1 MHQILVTTSRGL
13 DALLQDEIQQL
24 CPGVSTKLAPGMVKV
39 SGELSDAYRICLH
52 SRLANRV
59 LWVLVHAPC
68 ANEQALYSAANNID
82 WPSHFSHE
90 DDFMVQFNGTTKSI
104 NNTQFGALRIK
115 DAIVDRFVEDGLMRP
130 NVSKLAPKFVVHAR
144 LHRDEVT
151 ICIDLSGKSLH
162 QRHYRQTTGDAPL
175 KEHVA
180 SAMLYR
186 SGFVERVKQNQ
197 ASDVPQSLVLADP
210 MCGSGTIAIEA
221 ALIAQNIA
229 PAIAREQ
236 WGFNHW
242 KHHSAQ
248 QWQQIR
254 DAALQAQTPAS
265 DTHVAIYANDL
276 DRKLVRS
283 AKANADEAGV
293 FGDIIFSQT
302 DALKW
307 SVDTQ
312 PQQAIETGELTHF
325 IVTNPPYGE
334 RLGELATL
342 LPMFVKWGE
351 QLKAHFANWHVS
363 MLTSNRELLR
373 QLRLR
378 SNKEYAMMNGKLE
391 CKCVNYQLNESNC
404 TAVEQHSGQQDFANR
419 LKKNLKRLKGFI
431 QSNVTDCYRIYD
443 ADLPE
448 YNCAIDRYAD
458 WLVVQEYAP
467 PKDIPAEK
475 ARRRLHDVLLQLPML
490 TGVSTDKIVLKVREQ
505 QKGKAQYDKFNSQH
519 ERIIVQEHGAQFYVN
534 LHDYLDTGL
543 FLDHRITR
551 QRFAQ
556 DVQGMR
562 VLNLF
567 SYTGSVSVHAA
578 LGKAAS
584 VTTVD
589 MSNTYLDWAKDNFRL
604 NQLRG
609 GYDFQQGDC
618 LSWIKHH
625 SKQYERIF
633 IDPPSFSNSK
643 RMSKTWDV
651 QRDHVSLIRDALGCL
666 TRGGKIYFSNNLRNF
681 KLDTEALQDMGF
693 AVEDITAAT
702 IPEDYIRNPKIHH
715 CWILTLEK

>member
-1 MHQILVTTSRGL
+1 MTIFSNLPL
-13 DALLQDEIQQL
+13 AKALL
-24 CPGVSTKLAPGMVKV
+24 
-39 SGELSDAYRICLH
+39 R
-52 SRLANRV
+52 
-59 LWVLVHAPC
+59 
-68 ANEQALYSAANNID
+68 
-82 WPSHFSHE
+82 
-90 DDFMVQFNGTTKSI
+90 
-104 NNTQFGALRIK
+104 QFGDFAGVISASAEELAQVPGLGQSSIASLKAVQAAALKLIMAPLSKRPVLASWQHLLDYCRASMAYLKVEQLRLIYL
-115 DAIVDRFVEDGLMRP
+115 DRQ
-130 NVSKLAPKFVVHAR
+130 NKLIA
-144 LHRDEVT
+144 DEVMQQGT
-151 ICIDLSGKSLH
+151 VDHTPVYPREVVKRALDLGAAAIIMVH
-162 QRHYRQTTGDAPL
+162 NHPGGDSKPS
-175 KEHVA
+175 E
-180 SAMLYR
+180 
-186 SGFVERVKQNQ
+186 
-197 ASDVPQSLVLADP
+197 AD
-210 MCGSGTIAIEA
+210 II
-221 ALIAQNIA
+221 
-229 PAIAREQ
+229 
-236 WGFNHW
+236 
-242 KHHSAQ
+242 
-248 QWQQIR
+248 
-254 DAALQAQTPAS
+254 
-265 DTHVAIYANDL
+265 
-276 DRKLVRS
+276 
-283 AKANADEAGV
+283 
-293 FGDIIFSQT
+293 GDILFSQT

-666 TRGGKIYFSNNLRNF
+666 TRGGKIYFSNNLRSF

>member
-1 MHQILVTTSRGL
+1 
-13 DALLQDEIQQL
+13 
-24 CPGVSTKLAPGMVKV
+24 
-39 SGELSDAYRICLH
+39 
-52 SRLANRV
+52 
-59 LWVLVHAPC
+59 
-68 ANEQALYSAANNID
+68 
-82 WPSHFSHE
+82 
-90 DDFMVQFNGTTKSI
+90 
-104 NNTQFGALRIK
+104 
-115 DAIVDRFVEDGLMRP
+115 
-130 NVSKLAPKFVVHAR
+130 
-144 LHRDEVT
+144 
-151 ICIDLSGKSLH
+151 
-162 QRHYRQTTGDAPL
+162 
-175 KEHVA
+175 
-180 SAMLYR
+180 
-186 SGFVERVKQNQ
+186 
-197 ASDVPQSLVLADP
+197 
-210 MCGSGTIAIEA
+210 
-221 ALIAQNIA
+221 
-229 PAIAREQ
+229 
-236 WGFNHW
+236 
-242 KHHSAQ
+242 
-248 QWQQIR
+248 
-254 DAALQAQTPAS
+254 
-265 DTHVAIYANDL
+265 
-276 DRKLVRS
+276 
-283 AKANADEAGV
+283 
-293 FGDIIFSQT
+293 
-302 DALKW
+302 
-307 SVDTQ
+307 
-312 PQQAIETGELTHF
+312 
-325 IVTNPPYGE
+325 
-334 RLGELATL
+334 
-342 LPMFVKWGE
+342 
-351 QLKAHFANWHVS
+351 
-363 MLTSNRELLR
+363 
-373 QLRLR
+373 
-378 SNKEYAMMNGKLE
+378 
-391 CKCVNYQLNESNC
+391 
-404 TAVEQHSGQQDFANR
+404 
-419 LKKNLKRLKGFI
+419 
-431 QSNVTDCYRIYD
+431 
-443 ADLPE
+443 
-448 YNCAIDRYAD
+448 
-458 WLVVQEYAP
+458 
-467 PKDIPAEK
+467 
-475 ARRRLHDVLLQLPML
+475 ML

-666 TRGGKIYFSNNLRNF
+666 TRGGKIYFSNNLRSF